1 MKRFYKDVSVEP
13 ADGGWQVMLDGRGMK
28 TQSQAKQIVPSE
40 RLASLLA
47 KEWRAQGEE
56 IDPRS
61 FVFRDMADYA
71 IDVVRK
77 DRADT
82 IAKLLKFSQT
92 DTLCYRG
99 DPGDP
104 LFQRQEDLWE
114 PLLQRCEA
122 RHGVTFSRVS
132 GIMYDP
138 QGAETLAGLREAL
151 ETLDEFALAALQT
164 LTSLAASLVIGLE
177 ALEEGAD
184 TATLFASAN
193 AEEDWQAEQWG
204 WDWEAEERRKLRLE
218 AFTKAAEF
226 VRAASAAS

>member
-1 MKRFYKDVSVEP
+1 MRRFYKDVSAEP
-13 ADGGWQVMLDGRGMK
+13 VDGGWQVMLDGSGIKSPGR
-28 TQSQAKQIVPSE
+28 AAQIVPTE
-40 RLASLLA
+40 RLALLLA
-47 KEWRAQGEE
+47 EEWRAQGEE
-56 IDPRS
+56 IDPGS

-99 DPGDP
+99 NPGDP
-104 LFQRQEDLWE
+104 LFQRQEELWE

-122 RHGVTFSRVS
+122 RLGITFSRVS

-138 QGAETLAGLREAL
+138 QGAATLEGLREAL
-151 ETLDEFALAALQT
+151 ETLDDFALAALQT
-164 LTSLAASLVIGLE
+164 LTSIAASLVIGLE
-177 ALEEGAD
+177 ALEDGAD
-184 TATLFASAN
+184 GEALFAAAN
-193 AEEDWQAEQWG
+193 AEEDWQAEKWG

-218 AFTKAAEF
+218 AFTMAGEF
-226 VRAASAAS
+226 VKVLKG